1 METLQTR
8 TEHSRSIEDADMY
21 RAIQTLTELGTL
33 VPVGDTAFD
42 AAQARFADLGNHPG
56 GYQPE
61 AADLTSSDSDA
72 TVINLNFDSRSL
84 DEASSTRYEQA
95 LSTLLLPLTEGSP
108 VSFGARESVRPFAAA
123 VQELGQSFV
132 RDEQIAALASQAGV
146 EESTALQLAGAY
158 NARLMLSQN
167 PAYLSARLLDQ
178 PTDMYVDTIQV
189 DNASEQVPVNLE
201 YVQRYMR
208 EAHIIGVMQ
217 QGDTGATVTYF
228 DTDRTVRVPEQAEQQ
243 KTMQQTFG
251 GIVSVIEERPGRPS
265 GVQETI
271 LLKRLG
277 DPHAKPA
284 SLIDAARQVEGY
296 ADIFDTDVRNW
307 EGLTLAMHTETVLR
321 NFDENF
327 ADKLPVALLEPMRLA
342 IIGHDIG
349 KPIADAHKE
358 RHKQKV
364 YNAAQAA
371 DFYDKLGV
379 DDGMK
384 ALLLTVIGEGSEL
397 AYKIDIRHAGA
408 DAEEAMRLLA
418 IDTLQQMS
426 GTDAVDESQ
435 VEGFTQMCKILQICD
450 GGAYTSMATTRV
462 GADEQ
467 YRNIALFNGSFAPP
481 VGLGKRNIRLRR
493 AGETYAPANL
503 TPVTPEEKPD
513 DGDYV

>member
-8 TEHSRSIEDADMY
+8 TEYSRSIEDADVY
-21 RAIQTLTELGTL
+21 RAIHTLTELGAL
-33 VPVGDTAFD
+33 VPAGDSVLD
-42 AAQARFADLGNHPG
+42 AAQVRFAEHGDGPD
-56 GYQPE
+56 GYQQE
-61 AADLTSSDSDA
+61 TADLTSPDTDA
-72 TVINLNFDSRSL
+72 TVINLNFDSNSL
-84 DEASSTRYEQA
+84 DEASSARYEQA
-95 LSTLLLPLTEGSP
+95 LSALLLPLTEGSP
-108 VSFGARESVRPFAAA
+108 VSFGSRESARPFITA

-132 RDEQIAALASQAGV
+132 RGNQVATLASQAGID
-146 EESTALQLAGAY
+146 EPTALQLAGAY
-158 NARLMLSQN
+158 NARSMLSQN

-178 PTDMYVDTIQV
+178 PTDMYVDTIQM
-189 DNASEQVPVNLE
+189 DNAPEQVPVNLE
-201 YVQRYMR
+201 YVQRYMH
-208 EAHIIGVMQ
+208 EAHIIGVVH
-217 QGDTGATVTYF
+217 QGATEGTVTYF
-228 DTDRTVRVPEQAEQQ
+228 DGDRTVSAQEYVAQQ
-243 KTMQQTFG
+243 EAMQQTFG
-251 GIVSVIEERPGRPS
+251 GIVAAIEERPGVPS
-265 GVQETI
+265 GTQETT
-271 LLKRLG
+271 LLKQLS

-284 SLIDAARQVEGY
+284 SLIDAARQVGGY
-296 ADIFDTDVRNW
+296 ADIFDADVRNW

-349 KPIADAHKE
+349 KPVADANKE
-358 RHKQKV
+358 RHMQKV

-384 ALLLTVIGEGSEL
+384 TLLLAIIGDGSEL
-397 AYKIDIRHAGA
+397 AYKIDIRHAAA
-408 DAEEAMRLLA
+408 DAEDSMHRLA

-426 GTDAVDESQ
+426 DTDTVDESQ

-462 GADEQ
+462 GGDEH

-481 VGLGKRNIRLRR
+481 VGLGKRDIRLRR
-493 AGETYAPANL
+493 ANETYAPANL
-503 TPVTPEEKPD
+503 TPVTFEEKPD